1 MESKQE
7 LVEERTV
14 KPRFLPS
21 GNLSQLR
28 PLTYDDLLVMAN
40 MLSTYREMILL
51 LLDVFKSED
60 ELIKFLDLF
69 AGLSIKLPSRSRVY
83 HVIENINIY
92 KYYLMHIAE
101 DDPEKVTAAHF
112 GITRQY
118 VNSIIERVEANL
130 PENYKGGDAE
140 NVYRTEEE
148 NTSQEDYQENNEE
161 VYQED
166 YNQKEKEEESLQAF
180 DKRNQ
185 DDF

>member
-1 MESKQE
+1 MESEQE
-7 LVEERTV
+7 LEERVV

-21 GNLSQLR
+21 GNLSQLKS
-28 PLTYDDLLVMAN
+28 LEYDDLIVMAN

-60 ELIKFLDLF
+60 ELVKFLDLF

-92 KYYLMHIAE
+92 KYYKAHITDE
-101 DDPEKVTAAHF
+101 DPEKVTANHF

-118 VNSIIERVEANL
+118 VTSIVDRVVANL

-140 NVYRTEEE
+140 DV
-148 NTSQEDYQENNEE
+148 
-161 VYQED
+161 
-166 YNQKEKEEESLQAF
+166 
-180 DKRNQ
+180 
-185 DDF
+185 